1 VTAEYPECDE
11 LGVCNSCWYL
21 ISLEREGASSTA
33 KSAVG
38 DIDKVDEGGSSLS
51 TTSGAASSTAKSAVG
66 DIDKVALS
74 ASSFDEGGSS
84 LSTASGAAT
93 AQSSP
98 VKNRLLSG
106 SSTSSGTST
115 STRDSIGT
123 LSYRDD
129 GEAPYR
135 DDGKAAELFNAP
147 FGRSSNYSLQKL
159 RETVDHVKNFVHKEL
174 EERVRQH
181 RIKFESKRHSS
192 QTEKKIANLE
202 LKCLALQKTIDKEK
216 QTISTLEPIVAEN
229 LEVIRHL
236 NIEVFQALKSSEIP
250 PEAYKALNVAKKNL
264 VFCYSSQVGA
274 YKNKDSNSSKLI
286 EAQRELI
293 RLGRLP
299 CPTCSDIVVE
309 VPEDEEFL
317 DQVAE
322 IERVYAEKRRSSGDD
337 DEDDACSSTQ
347 SVNVGSSGA
356 HAKA

>member
-1 VTAEYPECDE
+1 MFIHGNGVTLRTQKVIQGGDN
-11 LGVCNSCWYL
+11 GH
-21 ISLEREGASSTA
+21 
-33 KSAVG
+33 VG
-38 DIDKVDEGGSSLS
+38 RP
-51 TTSGAASSTAKSAVG
+51 AASSTSKSAVG
-66 DIDKVALS
+66 DIDKVA
-74 ASSFDEGGSS
+74 ARESSFDEGGSS

-147 FGRSSNYSLQKL
+147 FGRSTNYSLEKL
-159 RETVDHVKNFVHKEL
+159 REAVQSVKDFVHKEL
-174 EERVRQH
+174 EEKMKEH
-181 RIKFESKRHSS
+181 RKKFQSLGRSS
-192 QTEKKIANLE
+192 ETEKKIDNLE
-202 LKCLALQKTIDKEK
+202 LKCLDIQKTIDKER
-216 QTISTLEPIVAEN
+216 QTIATLEPIAEEN
-229 LEVIRHL
+229 LEVISHL
-236 NIEVFQALKSSEIP
+236 NKEVFQVLKSSEIP
-250 PEAYKALNVAKKNL
+250 PEAYKCLNVAKKNL
-264 VFCYSSQVGA
+264 VFCYSSQIGA

-309 VPEDEEFL
+309 VTEDESIL
-317 DQVAE
+317 AGVQA
-322 IERVYAEKRRSSGDD
+322 IERAYAEKGRCSGD
-337 DEDDACSSTQ
+337 DEDDASS
-347 SVNVGSSGA
+347 SKEGVNVGSSGA
-356 HAKA
+356 HTQVKTCQGCKEGCDLCEAGAGPHA